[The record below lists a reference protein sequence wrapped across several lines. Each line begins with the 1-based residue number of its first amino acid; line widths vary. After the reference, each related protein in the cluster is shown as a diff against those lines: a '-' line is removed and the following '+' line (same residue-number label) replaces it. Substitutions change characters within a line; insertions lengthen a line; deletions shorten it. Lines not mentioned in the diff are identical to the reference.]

1 MKLSLRRLEIKFT
14 RDMEVGLLGKTE
26 CPLEFC
32 GHSFKIQPM
41 RLVVCFLQQLLAAPD
56 SMSRRLSWTQP
67 GFGGMKTGGGYWVV
81 KKVLLSGLEVLMRSK
96 TDYSRNV
103 SGSELVQGWL
113 VEKEILNSR
122 FHSADTCNEKA
133 YVIIMDVGGC
143 EERKNRSMWW

>member
-1 MKLSLRRLEIKFT
+1 MFSPATFSCT
-14 RDMEVGLLGKTE
+14 RFNEEKAE
-26 CPLEFC
+26 
-32 GHSFKIQPM
+32 
-41 RLVVCFLQQLLAAPD
+41 
-56 SMSRRLSWTQP
+56 

-143 EERKNRSMWW
+143 EGRKNRSVWW